1 MRRII
6 KMKLLLLCA
15 CICTFC
21 SNKENQEAIP
31 STENIPAKPAVEGIR
46 IAWDYSTLKKVS
58 AAGTGARYN
67 GYARMVQLQDKTLL
81 CVYEADGS
89 VVAVKSTD
97 AGASWSAPV
106 TVAAR
111 QNGFNMTVP
120 DILEL
125 SDGSLLVCYNPRP
138 YEVDPS
144 RRFAIRTKK
153 SYDGGAT
160 WQEDRLLYEAGY
172 QFENGCWEPSAI
184 QLPDGE
190 IQLFFAN
197 EGPYT
202 YSDEQN
208 ISLLRSK
215 DNGLTWTNN
224 PEIVS
229 FRAGNRDGMPVPLLL
244 QNGNEI
250 VFSIEDNGSGN
261 FKPYTIRSSIADNW
275 SAPVDANSPNR
286 NYALA
291 DKINDYVYAGAPYL
305 RQLPTG
311 ETILSY
317 QGTEGRANKLES
329 AEMKVVIGN
338 SEAQNFNRKTSPFSI
353 PEGKSGLW
361 NSLAVLDDYTIVA
374 LTSTNAYSA
383 TGNTEVWMIKG
394 HVVPESAA
402 AQTTLTVD
410 GAQEEPIWREHFPVF
425 IGQKS
430 LTQVASQAAYD
441 DQFLYIIS
449 KIRDAKVM
457 SDSQNPGDNDG
468 ITIQLDATNKSYEV
482 PGSGVFSFFLSA
494 DNKLVAKEGNNSQW
508 VALKNAEGIKHASKA
523 SGAGY
528 VQEIAIPWD
537 LLGGKPAS
545 NTRVGFNVIL
555 TENTGKGA
563 PDYIENIS
571 SDNENQPYTWM
582 TLTLK

>member
-1 MRRII
+1 MRKII
-6 KMKLLLLCA
+6 QIKLLLLCA
-15 CICTFC
+15 GICTFC
-21 SNKENQEAIP
+21 SKKVKQVEISA
-31 STENIPAKPAVEGIR
+31 TEVISAKPAVTGIR
-46 IAWDYSTLKKVS
+46 IAWDYSTQRKVS
-58 AAGTGARYN
+58 AAGTGANYS
-67 GYARMVQLQDKTLL
+67 GYARITQLRDKSLL
-81 CVYEADGS
+81 CIYEADGS
-89 VVAVKSTD
+89 VLAVKSIN

-125 SDGSLLVCYNPRP
+125 SDGSLLACYNPRP
-138 YEVDPS
+138 YEVNPS

-215 DNGLTWTNN
+215 DNGLTWTKD
-224 PEIVS
+224 PEIAS

-250 VFSIEDNGSGN
+250 VLSIEDNGSGN
-261 FKPYTIRSSIADNW
+261 FKPYTIRSTIANNW
-275 SAPVDANSPNR
+275 SAPVDAGSPDR

-291 DKINDYVYAGAPYL
+291 EKINDHVYAGAPYL

-317 QGTEGRANKLES
+317 QGTEGRTNKLEN
-329 AEMKVVIGN
+329 AEMNVAIGN

-353 PEGKSGLW
+353 PANKSGLW
-361 NSLAVLDDYTIVA
+361 NSLAVLDDNTVVA
-374 LTSTNAYSA
+374 LTSTNAYSSA
-383 TGNTEVWMIKG
+383 GNTEVWMIKG
-394 HVVPESAA
+394 HVVPELAA
-402 AQTTLTVD
+402 SQKIITVD
-410 GAQEEPIWREHFPVF
+410 GLQEEPVWSEHFPVF

-430 LTQVASQAAYD
+430 QTKVASQVDYD
-441 DQFLYIIS
+441 NQFLYVIS
-449 KIRDAKVM
+449 SIKDGKVI
-457 SDSQNPGDNDG
+457 SDSQMSEDNDG
-468 ITIQLDATNKSYEV
+468 ITIQLDATNKSYEA
-482 PGSGVFSFFLSA
+482 PGSGVFNFFLSA
-494 DNKLVAKEGNNSQW
+494 DNELVVKEGNEGKW
-508 VALKNAEGIKHASKA
+508 VALNGVERIKHNSKI
-523 SGAGY
+523 SGTGY
-528 VQEIAIPWD
+528 VQEIAIPWA
-537 LLGGKPAS
+537 LAGGKPAS
-545 NTRVGFNVIL
+545 DARIGFNIIL
-555 TENTGKGA
+555 TENTGKGT
-563 PDYIENIS
+563 PDYQESIS
-571 SDNENQPYTWM
+571 SNVENQPYTWM
-582 TLTLK
+582 TLMLR

>member
-21 SNKENQEAIP
+21 NNKESPEAMP
-31 STENIPAKPAVEGIR
+31 VTENIPAKPAVQGIR

-58 AAGTGARYN
+58 AAETGARYN
-67 GYARMVQLQDKTLL
+67 GYARMTQLRDKSLV
-81 CVYEADGS
+81 CIYEADGS
-89 VVAVKSTD
+89 VIAVRSAD
-97 AGASWSAPV
+97 AGVSWSGPV
-106 TVAAR
+106 VVTAK
-111 QNGFNMTVP
+111 QNGFNMAVP

-138 YEVDPS
+138 YEINPS

-317 QGTEGRANKLES
+317 QGTEGRTNKLEN

-353 PEGKSGLW
+353 PENKSGLW
-361 NSLAVLDDYTIVA
+361 NSLSVLDDNTIVT

-394 HVVPESAA
+394 HVVPELAA
-402 AQTTLTVD
+402 AQNTIAVD
-410 GAQEEPIWREHFPVF
+410 GAQEEALWSEHFPVF
-425 IGQKS
+425 IGRKS
-430 LTQVASQAAYD
+430 QTQVASQVAYD
-441 DQFLYIIS
+441 NQFLYVIS
-449 KIRDAKVM
+449 SIKDGKVV
-457 SDSQNPGDNDG
+457 SDSQNPENNDG
-468 ITIQLDATNKSYEV
+468 ITIQVDATNKSYEV

-494 DNKLVAKEGNNSQW
+494 DNKLIVKEGNDGKW
-508 VALKNAEGIKHASKA
+508 VALKNPGGIKYASKA
-523 SGAGY
+523 SGTSY
-528 VQEIAIPWD
+528 VQEIAIPWA
-537 LLGGKPAS
+537 LAGGKPAS
-545 NTRVGFNVIL
+545 GARIGFNVIL
-555 TENTGKGA
+555 TESTGKGS
-563 PDYIENIS
+563 PDYKENIS
-571 SDNENQPYTWM
+571 SNDENQPYTWT